1 MRLPNLQPPHQLF
14 HNPQTGSSPSRSK
27 LIDYS
32 ETYVCLQYTYRTY
45 EPENFNRDC
54 TTLCCKVF
62 HRAPSPGSDHSFNSP
77 QPNSWSSSTGSH
89 PRRLSVTEENDHWN
103 LTETNSEGHFSQH
116 RMSVGSE
123 AMLDPENYRYCLLAD
138 RPTKTISALSFTPKA
153 QSSKVILTAA
163 SVVGPCTLAALT
175 QNACASI
182 VGSLLPSTNKPQP
195 QLIPLPSCIHNI
207 KNSAGVSNSWTC
219 KRQVHLYLIRHTSRR
234 NKILLIRTLKS
245 TTEST
250 TDTSKSMN
258 PRQLTILKPLAPQSL
273 LETISTME
281 VAVNVKCIFR
291 SSSLFHSPL
300 HPLLDRNR
308 VYSHFTR

>member
-1 MRLPNLQPPHQLF
+1 MSQGEHPPVCKKWRSVHRSRPSLCASPTS
-14 HNPQTGSSPSRSK
+14 NPPTSSSTIPKPDPRRPGQNSLTILKPTSV
-27 LIDYS
+27 YS
-32 ETYVCLQYTYRTY
+32 IRIAHTNPKISIVTAPHCVAQ
-45 EPENFNRDC
+45 
-54 TTLCCKVF
+54 VF

-207 KNSAGVSNSWTC
+207 KIPQGSQTVG
-219 KRQVHLYLIRHTSRR
+219 
-234 NKILLIRTLKS
+234 
-245 TTEST
+245 
-250 TDTSKSMN
+250 
-258 PRQLTILKPLAPQSL
+258 LASDKFIC
-273 LETISTME
+273 T
-281 VAVNVKCIFR
+281 
-291 SSSLFHSPL
+291 
-300 HPLLDRNR
+300 
-308 VYSHFTR
+308 